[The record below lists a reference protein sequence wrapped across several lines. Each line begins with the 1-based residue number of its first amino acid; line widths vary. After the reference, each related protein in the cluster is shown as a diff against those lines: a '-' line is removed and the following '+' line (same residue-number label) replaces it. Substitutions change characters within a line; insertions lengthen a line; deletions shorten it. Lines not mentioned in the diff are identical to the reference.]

1 MQAVRFRGTLASRV
15 SLLATIAVTLSIVFG
30 SLAAY
35 AVIRHQL
42 YASLDDSLE
51 QRATAAASTSTL
63 ASLTAQRVPSW
74 ALGAGDIKIAVLMED
89 GDVVSGPVEDGAGR
103 IQLGAPEVAVAT
115 GRAELSQRTIRT
127 DDGRYRVAAVPGAEP
142 GTALILAQSLR
153 PTYDALRKVGAVL
166 TIFGLAGIVLAA
178 ALGWLVARNGLRP
191 VRRLTGAVEEIG
203 RTEQLTPIP
212 VEGQDEVAR
221 LAVAFNSMLAAL
233 EASRTRQRQLVADA
247 GHELR
252 TPLTSLRTNLDLLAM
267 ADDPARPGSLT
278 PEARAELMDDLRF
291 QIDELTQLIGDLT
304 ELARDRRPEEVHER
318 VELGEV
324 VERAVD
330 RVRRRASGL
339 QFDVDLDPW
348 WVVGDDHALER
359 AVTNLLDNA
368 AKWSPPLGTVTVRL
382 RAGTLEVL
390 DQGRGIAEEDLPHVF
405 ERFYRSADA
414 RTMPGSGLGLAIVA
428 KVVAAH
434 GGRVHAG
441 TAPGGGA
448 AFWFSVPGR
457 PDRSEAGDAP
467 DKASG
472 TGRRAAQK
480 ALRSPT
486 APSNRP
492 LSDHSA
498 STHTMEP

>member
-15 SLLATIAVTLSIVFG
+15 SLLATLAVTLSIVFG

-42 YASLDDSLE
+42 YASLDASL
-51 QRATAAASTSTL
+51 QKRATAAASSEAL

-74 ALGAGDIKIAVLMED
+74 MLGAGDIKIAILRADRTVEQSQSPD
-89 GDVVSGPVEDGAGR
+89 DEGPIELGR
-103 IQLGAPEVAVAT
+103 AELDVAT
-115 GRAELSQRTIRT
+115 GRSEISQRTIRT
-127 DDGRYRVAAVPGAEP
+127 SDGRYRVAAVPGVEP

-153 PTYDALRKVGAVL
+153 PTYDALRKVSAVL
-166 TIFGLAGIVLAA
+166 TIFGLAGILLAGL
-178 ALGWLVARNGLRP
+178 LGWLVARNGLRP

-203 RTEQLTPIP
+203 RTERLTPIE

-233 EASRTRQRQLVADA
+233 EASRTRQSQLVADA

-252 TPLTSLRTNLDLLAM
+252 TPLTALRTNLDLLAQ
-267 ADDPARPGSLT
+267 ADDPERSGRLSAT
-278 PEARAELMDDLRF
+278 ARAELMDDLRF

-304 ELARDRRPEEVHER
+304 ELARERRPEEVHEQ
-318 VELGEV
+318 VDLAEV

-330 RVRRRASGL
+330 RVRRRASSL
-339 QFDVDLDPW
+339 EFDVDLDPW
-348 WVVGDDHALER
+348 WVVGDGHALER
-359 AVTNLLDNA
+359 AATNLLDNA

-405 ERFYRSADA
+405 ERFYRSADS

-428 KVVAAH
+428 KVAAAH
-434 GGRVHAG
+434 GGRVQAG
-441 TAPGGGA
+441 AAPGGGA
-448 AFWFSVPGR
+448 AFWFHVPGR
-457 PDRSEAGDAP
+457 PDQSGAGAHP
-467 DKASG
+467 DTAHRG
-472 TGRRAAQK
+472 PQRP
-480 ALRSPT
+480 LRTPT
-486 APSNRP
+486 AASNRP
-492 LSDHSA
+492 LSDASA